1 MVSFIASDLP
11 ETSLCLKV
19 FVSARQL
26 TSHHILHTHA
36 GLLCIVTIIM
46 IARIGQQTFLF
57 GILGLLLQTTGPC
70 VACLN
75 SLRVLNQGAQ
85 FYVWS
90 KYSFCMVRLQYTFS
104 LCSMSFSFESYNCFP
119 SVRPIIVTF
128 WNMTWF
134 LQSTGG
140 NYSSHLALLKYVSAD
155 CLRPDLLCCLYFLF
169 SLRNWEKI
177 KYAFLIGQ
185 QSSVEYH
192 HDLTIPYVPRV
203 AVRCRI

>member
-1 MVSFIASDLP
+1 MGSDGKRSVNKTKGYLQILRTFPLFLMVSFIASDLP

-85 FYVWS
+85 FYV
-90 KYSFCMVRLQYTFS
+90 
-104 LCSMSFSFESYNCFP
+104 
-119 SVRPIIVTF
+119 
-128 WNMTWF
+128 
-134 LQSTGG
+134 
-140 NYSSHLALLKYVSAD
+140 
-155 CLRPDLLCCLYFLF
+155 
-169 SLRNWEKI
+169 
-177 KYAFLIGQ
+177 
-185 QSSVEYH
+185 
-192 HDLTIPYVPRV
+192 
-203 AVRCRI
+203 